1 MEQSFPGE
9 VGAGQSLPGAAL
21 KRGEEERQVSEKG
34 VPVQT
39 RVVGFF
45 LGGGGWSERSKYIFY
60 RKITSYLY
68 DDGHEPGEGM

>member
-45 LGGGGWSERSKYIFY
+45 FRWRRVVREI
-60 RKITSYLY
+60 
-68 DDGHEPGEGM
+68 